1 MANNIFENKNINKT
15 IEDELY
21 CLCDKNKHG
30 KTTLILGGGGVKGFV
45 FVGIIKYLE
54 ELNILKNI
62 HTYVGTSIGSLFV
75 ALLIMGYS
83 ADEMYKIIKAFDLTK
98 ITNINISSFL
108 HNYAIDDCENIN
120 NLYKKLLETK
130 KFDPEI
136 TMIEFYKK
144 TKKKFVSTSV
154 CITTKQL
161 EYMSYENFPDLPVYL
176 AIRMSTCI
184 PIVFS
189 PVKFNNKMYIDGG
202 LIENFPIHY
211 VSDDKLNEV
220 IGINIFTDFA
230 DEIQIDNI
238 ITYITNIFDLI
249 MMLMTKKF
257 LDPKYKNIVYNI
269 DVEKMNPVGFD
280 LSIKFKKD
288 LIKYGYDFMKKNF
301 KLS

>member
-1 MANNIFENKNINKT
+1 MTHNIFENKNINKT

-21 CLCDKNKHG
+21 SLCDKNKHG

-45 FVGIIKYLE
+45 FVGIFKYLE
-54 ELNILKNI
+54 EINILQNI
-62 HTYVGTSIGSLFV
+62 HTLVGTSIGSLFA
-75 ALLIMGYS
+75 ALVIMGYS
-83 ADEMYKIIKAFDLTK
+83 PDEMYKIIKSFDLTK
-98 ITNINISSFL
+98 ITNVDISSFL
-108 HNYAIDDCENIN
+108 HNYAIDDCENIA

-144 TKKKFVSTSV
+144 TKKKFVATSV

-189 PVKFNNKMYIDGG
+189 PVKFNDRMYIDGG

-211 VSDDKLNEV
+211 IADDKLHEV

-230 DEIQIDNI
+230 DEIKIDNI

-257 LDPKYKNIVYNI
+257 VDQKYKNIVYNI

-280 LSIKFKKD
+280 LSVKFKKN
-288 LIKYGYDFMKKNF
+288 LFKYGYDFMKKNF
-301 KLS
+301 KLT

>member
-1 MANNIFENKNINKT
+1 MANNIFEDKNINKT

-54 ELNILKNI
+54 ELNILQNI

-98 ITNINISSFL
+98 ITNIKISSFL

-211 VSDDKLNEV
+211 ISDDKLNEV

-257 LDPKYKNIVYNI
+257 LEPKYKNIVYNI
-269 DVEKMNPVGFD
+269 DVDKMNPVGFD

-301 KLS
+301 RLI